1 LENVDLPFHN
11 EPAQLRSIFPID
23 WTIFPGQ
30 CVRVCNAW
38 QFRAVCVC
46 VWVWVWEG
54 KTYLDDESQKFGL
67 INVCGSGIGVR
78 VSVLHFRVS
87 FFIHAHI
94 YYGLFF
100 FRFAISRSRHR
111 VAFLA
116 ITGGSRSCQKTLS
129 SSSDQVKSHTTHH
142 PKKNTHPPR
151 GREPSTHLVTSPSA

>member
-1 LENVDLPFHN
+1 
-11 EPAQLRSIFPID
+11 
-23 WTIFPGQ
+23 
-30 CVRVCNAW
+30 
-38 QFRAVCVC
+38 VC

-100 FRFAISRSRHR
+100 FSLCNLSFPSSCRIFGNHR
-111 VAFLA
+111 RQQKLSEDIV
-116 ITGGSRSCQKTLS
+116 IIQRPSQEPHHHTTQKKTHTHRGGGS
-129 SSSDQVKSHTTHH
+129 
-142 PKKNTHPPR
+142 HPPTWSRLQVRETTIHVSVIDWVR
-151 GREPSTHLVTSPSA
+151 GSAYTLAEK